1 MIPSRSQAAKPKHI
15 GIVACSAEGAALCFR
30 EIAAYSLK
38 LMGEHMHPQVT
49 LSCIALGEW
58 MPAFNRGDYAGVAE
72 FMLRLSAADA
82 GFHAPARPRSGRRSI
97 AMRLTRMNILG
108 QRERFACAG
117 CRPMTARSTHRDQ
130 CIPASVRVAMHR
142 SR

>member
-1 MIPSRSQAAKPKHI
+1 MPKHI

-58 MPAFNRGDYAGVAE
+58 MPAFNRGDYEDVAE
-72 FMLRLSAADA
+72 FMLRETEIVANAGAQLAICPDNSAHLADSENHQP
-82 GFHAPARPRSGRRSI
+82 FVTCSETRRPTGDALVPSKGIAFCPGRRS
-97 AMRLTRMNILG
+97 A
-108 QRERFACAG
+108 AG
-117 CRPMTARSTHRDQ
+117 IRR
-130 CIPASVRVAMHR
+130 
-142 SR
+142 